1 MNMCIFMIMDEL
13 IDNMDLIEN
22 LHTFAI
28 YVFAIVSLLPKFFE
42 VLATLD
48 I

>member
-1 MNMCIFMIMDEL
+1 MNMYIFMIMDEL

-22 LHTFAI
+22 LHAFVI
-28 YVFAIVSLLPKFFE
+28 AIVSLLPKFWD